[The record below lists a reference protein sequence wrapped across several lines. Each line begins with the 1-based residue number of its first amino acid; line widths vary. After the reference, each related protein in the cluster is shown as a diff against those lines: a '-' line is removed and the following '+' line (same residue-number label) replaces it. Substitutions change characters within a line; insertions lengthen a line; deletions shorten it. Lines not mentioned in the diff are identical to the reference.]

1 MEFEWEDGF
10 EHLEEYVAAHGDA
23 LVPARHVSPDG
34 YRLGKWVEGQRSLR
48 GKLGDRQKR
57 RLGAVKGWI
66 WDTSDLHWQKEYE
79 YLEEFVAAYGDANVP
94 IRHKSPDGFKLGRWV
109 ERQRRHRDTMD
120 RERKISLEN
129 LTGWIWQISR

>member
-48 GKLGDRQKR
+48 GKLGDRQKI

-66 WDTSDLHWQKEYE
+66 WDTSDLQWQKEFE
-79 YLEEFVAAYGDANVP
+79 YLEEFVVAYGDANVP

-120 RERKISLEN
+120 REQKISLEN
-129 LTGWIWQISR
+129 LKGWIWQISR